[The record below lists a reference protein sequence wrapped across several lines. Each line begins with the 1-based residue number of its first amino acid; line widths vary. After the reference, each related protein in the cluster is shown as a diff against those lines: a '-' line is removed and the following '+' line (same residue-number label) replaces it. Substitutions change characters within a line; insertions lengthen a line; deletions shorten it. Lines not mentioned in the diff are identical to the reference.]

1 VKSFSL
7 TLQKGIISA
16 TCPDGHL
23 NARGTAIF
31 ADGTKASGGVVRT
44 CTGKG

>member
-1 VKSFSL
+1 MKSFSL
-7 TLQKGIISA
+7 TFQKGIISA

-23 NARGTAIF
+23 NARGTAVF
-31 ADGTKASGGVVRT
+31 ADGTRASGGVVRT